1 MCSGAQATA
10 PWSRLRGASGGP
22 SLPCGPSTR
31 PQVHWASLTPGY
43 ERVTATQQQQP
54 DSVRRHLPRAVPGAP
69 LWGRPRARP
78 VGVRAVPEAGVD
90 MQVAHVFSLVCE
102 ALAEATDALL
112 GGGPVEASKV
122 VAADERVDELTGQLS
137 EAIWGELARLV
148 GLLLVLPELER
159 SADLAE
165 HIAQRAV
172 SNLGT
177 NMSPLSRGIVQR
189 MSEVALEMW
198 RSATSGYVRGEV
210 RSDELDQ
217 ADEELDILSQRLT
230 SEVATAAMPA
240 PVAAQVTLLGRFY
253 ERLGDHAVNLAR
265 RIELFLA
272 SGCEA
277 GARLGNS
284 GQPTVPP
291 GNPGA

>member
-1 MCSGAQATA
+1 
-10 PWSRLRGASGGP
+10 
-22 SLPCGPSTR
+22 
-31 PQVHWASLTPGY
+31 
-43 ERVTATQQQQP
+43 
-54 DSVRRHLPRAVPGAP
+54 
-69 LWGRPRARP
+69 
-78 VGVRAVPEAGVD
+78 

-137 EAIWGELARLV
+137 EAIWGELARLVPSNAEVRRLV